1 MITEKTLKETIKLLK
16 SAIASDGSHH
26 KQSFLWQILKKLSLE
41 DYDEMI
47 KEVGQED
54 GIAP

>member
-47 KEVGQED
+47 KEVGEE
-54 GIAP
+54 I